1 MINYREKYETLK
13 KNSKK
18 IQTLNSILM
27 LLEWD
32 QETKMPEKVG
42 DFRAEQ
48 IELLS
53 FIIHKEKTSA
63 NYEQSLNAVVDFKT
77 HKIKATD
84 FDEREKSCITTLY
97 NDFLKNKKIYQKRLH
112 WVLRNGKL
120 QRKKNLF
127 YFSSPFLV
135 KSWN

>member
-32 QETKMPEKVG
+32 QETKMPEKAG